1 MIIIANILIGMGLL
15 LCLIG
20 SLCILFTKNFK
31 QKLLLCSIIDSCG
44 FLTFAIGAMLRMGIS
59 FMTLKILL
67 VLCIAILINPIT
79 SNKIAYS
86 AFYHKNSEGEI
97 ENDNTL

>member
-1 MIIIANILIGMGLL
+1 MTILSYIFIGLGLI

-31 QKLLLCSIIDSCG
+31 QKLLLCSIVDSCG
-44 FLTFAIGAMLRMGIS
+44 LLTFIIGIMLRTGLSIV
-59 FMTLKILL
+59 TLKVLL
-67 VLCIAILINPIT
+67 VLCLALVINPIT

-86 AFYHKNSEGEI
+86 AFYHRKLTDTE
-97 ENDNTL
+97 L

>member
-1 MIIIANILIGMGLL
+1 MAIGLA

-20 SLCILFTKNFK
+20 SLCILFAKNFQ

-44 FLTFAIGAMLRMGIS
+44 FLTFAIGIVLRTGLSM
-59 FMTLKILL
+59 MTLKILL
-67 VLCIAILINPIT
+67 VLIIALLINPIT

-86 AFYHKNSEGEI
+86 AFYHNYTEEESDDHTI
-97 ENDNTL
+97 